1 MTDEQKPFIFIEFDD
16 VGSPHYKVSMNRVS
30 SAQLFIASGL
40 MQFQA
45 NQTFIDE
52 QLEAKKQA
60 LAKPTEGILKP

>member
-1 MTDEQKPFIFIEFDD
+1 MIDEQKPFIFVEFDEY
-16 VGSPHYKVSMNRVS
+16 GSSHYVVSMNGVS